1 MKLVNGFGES
11 GITKINVNDAL
22 DGRDK
27 YREIWFRFHENE
39 WNEKRGR
46 IIFVSFSRFDH
57 TQAPNLEIQED
68 TNKLI
73 EYADALSQELLKNS
87 AFEKDK
93 DYLMLPIEFLNKDYC
108 NKKEILPIVAEFF
121 KTTLKDR
128 YLYSEEYNKIYH
140 IHDIF
145 LYDNENISCKC
156 SWLES
161 TKSSISY
168 AFNDTIELYK
178 LISKQKCI
186 LYNRY
191 YKISD
196 YFNLMNKI
204 IELKKKV
211 FKD

>member
-39 WNEKRGR
+39 WNEKHGR
-46 IIFVSFSRFDH
+46 IIFVPFSKYEY

-73 EYADALSQELLKNS
+73 EYTDTLSHDLLKNS
-87 AFEKDK
+87 EFRKDK
-93 DYLMLPIEFLNKDYC
+93 DYLMLPMEFMKNEFA
-108 NKKEILPIVAEFF
+108 NNKEIISIVIEFF
-121 KTTLKDR
+121 KKSLKDR
-128 YLYSEEYNKIYH
+128 YLYSESNCTIYH

-145 LYDNENISCKC
+145 LDGSGNISCKC
-156 SWLES
+156 SWLQ
-161 TKSSISY
+161 SSYINISY
-168 AFNDTIELYK
+168 AFNFNIELYK
-178 LISKQKCI
+178 IISKNKCV
-186 LYNRY
+186 LYNKFY
-191 YKISD
+191 NTSY